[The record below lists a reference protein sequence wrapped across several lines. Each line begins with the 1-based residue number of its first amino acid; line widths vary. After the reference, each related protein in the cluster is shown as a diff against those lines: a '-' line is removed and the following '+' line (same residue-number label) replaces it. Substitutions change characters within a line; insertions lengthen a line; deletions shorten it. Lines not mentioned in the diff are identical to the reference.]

1 MEQLQPNWCNL
12 LAGMVTPD
20 LAEKLAQAARLAER
34 QGEQELAADLRDWQ
48 RRVARALNLEPDAA
62 GGERPEV
69 WLG

>member
-34 QGEQELAADLRDWQ
+34 QGEEELAADLRDWQ
-48 RRVARALNLEPDAA
+48 RRVARALNLEHEPGQSD
-62 GGERPEV
+62 RPEMWV
-69 WLG
+69 G